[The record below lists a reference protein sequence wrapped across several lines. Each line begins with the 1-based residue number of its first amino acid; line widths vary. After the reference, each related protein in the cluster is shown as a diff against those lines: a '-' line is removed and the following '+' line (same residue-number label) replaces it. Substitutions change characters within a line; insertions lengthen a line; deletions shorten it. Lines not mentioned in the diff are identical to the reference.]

1 MSKQIN
7 KTRNTVQ
14 QPGAKHGHTLALGP
28 DTWRDSPTGRFRM
41 GKLRG
46 RRSRRL
52 PRAEQGGRRGLS
64 PHRLTRPAAWGA
76 SALSCPDGSWSAW
89 QKQQL
94 FFTARR
100 RARASRAAFTPNT
113 PGRKKTPLFKTN
125 RNPPPSSVRVP
136 GPVQAAAASPGVEL
150 SLRAVCSCRSATMTD
165 RPWSGQLGLL
175 RHQHLRD
182 APAAPH

>member
-1 MSKQIN
+1 M
-7 KTRNTVQ
+7 
-14 QPGAKHGHTLALGP
+14 
-28 DTWRDSPTGRFRM
+28 GRFRM

-46 RRSRRL
+46 RRSQRL
-52 PRAEQGGRRGLS
+52 PRAEQGAGAGWLPTAS
-64 PHRLTRPAAWGA
+64 QGQPEWGA

-94 FFTARR
+94 FFTARC

-136 GPVQAAAASPGVEL
+136 GPVQAAAASPGAGL
-150 SLRAVCSCRSATMTD
+150 SLRAVCSCRSATIVD

-182 APAAPH
+182 APATPH